1 MMQVMIALTTT
12 KITERGQISIPAS
25 LRESLGLRAGAAVS
39 WRLADDGR
47 GLLGIP
53 VALPAARV
61 RSARDVVGWGR
72 KYHAP
77 RRTAEWMAELREGE
91 DAP

>member
-1 MMQVMIALTTT
+1 M
-12 KITERGQISIPAS
+12 
-25 LRESLGLRAGAAVS
+25 LGV
-39 WRLADDGR
+39 
-47 GLLGIP
+47 P
-53 VALPAARV
+53 VALPAARA

-91 DAP
+91 AP

>member
-1 MMQVMIALTTT
+1 MIKDMTTITTT
-12 KITERGQISIPAS
+12 RITERGQISIPAS
-25 LRESLGLRAGAAVS
+25 LRESLGLRSGTAVS
-39 WRLADDGR
+39 WRIADDGK
-47 GLLGIP
+47 GLLGVP
-53 VALPAARV
+53 VALPAARA

-91 DAP
+91 AP